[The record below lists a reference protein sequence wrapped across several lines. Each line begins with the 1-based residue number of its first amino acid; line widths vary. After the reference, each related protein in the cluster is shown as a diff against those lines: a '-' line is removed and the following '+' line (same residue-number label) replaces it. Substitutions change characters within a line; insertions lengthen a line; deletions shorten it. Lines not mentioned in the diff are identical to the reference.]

1 MTKRRAVAIAAVFAA
16 LLLAVD
22 VSAAEFPATAQV
34 GGQNL
39 VLNGTATRT
48 VWGFKVYEV
57 GLFLDQP
64 TSDPQTIMSVNRG
77 PKRIRMEMLR
87 AVEKDKF
94 VATVQESIE
103 RNIEPAE
110 KDKFAA
116 ELDSFLG
123 YLRRSEDLSKGRV
136 ITVDFVPGEGMVLG
150 LDDQQ
155 LGTIPGDEF
164 YHLILRLWIGKPLQA
179 SIKEGLLGRTKES

>member
-1 MTKRRAVAIAAVFAA
+1 MNMRQLMAAAAA
-16 LLLAVD
+16 LAAILLPLGVT
-22 VSAAEFPATAQV
+22 AADSPETAQV
-34 GGQNL
+34 GGQSL

-64 TSDPQTIMSVNRG
+64 TSDAQTIMTVNRG

-87 AVEKDKF
+87 PVEKEKF
-94 VATVQESIE
+94 IATVQESIE
-103 RNIEPAE
+103 RNIMPAE
-110 KDKFAA
+110 KDKFAM

-123 YLRRSEDLSKGRV
+123 YLRRGEDLTKGRV
-136 ITVDFVPGEGMVLG
+136 ITVDFVPADGMVLG
-150 LDDQQ
+150 LDDRR

-164 YHLILRLWIGKPLQA
+164 YHLILRLWIGSPLQA
-179 SIKEGLLGRTKES
+179 SIREGLLGRAKES